1 MDAYGINETLKADFE
16 SVDDEALAVL
26 RGKTLAV
33 SGATGFVGSLLARLV
48 LWANDNRDLSA
59 RLVLCVRDET
69 KLESFMSGIC
79 CREDVEV
86 VHVDFDGP
94 CGPLASKFD
103 YLVHTAAITAS
114 KVMVERPADV
124 LAISFNGVRWA
135 LESARLHGG
144 SKVVFLSSMEACG
157 SFSGATDA
165 YENTMGSI
173 DMESVRSCYPEG
185 KRVGELMC
193 LAYASQYGVDAVA
206 GRLAQTFGAGILPG
220 EGRVFKQ
227 FAESAMADEPIV
239 LHTDGLSEG
248 NYVYSTDGLE
258 AILALLDRG
267 EAGQTYNIANEACH
281 ATIRGMAEMVAR
293 EFGGEGCE
301 VIIEGQNSSKY
312 GYAAPTRMT
321 LRSDKLRGLGWAPSV
336 NLSEAYARLISYLSE
351 SSSSSSF

>member
-1 MDAYGINETLKADFE
+1 MGAYGINEALKADFE
-16 SVDDEALAVL
+16 SMGEDLLAVL

-48 LWANDNRDLSA
+48 VWANDSLGLGA
-59 RLVLCVRDET
+59 RLVLCLRDEA
-69 KLESFMSGIC
+69 KLGSLMPGIC
-79 CREDVEV
+79 GRGDVEV
-86 VHVDFDGP
+86 AHIDFVDP
-94 CGPLASKFD
+94 CEPLDCRFD

-124 LAISFNGVRWA
+124 LGISLNGVRWA
-135 LESARLHGG
+135 LESARLHEG

-165 YENTMGSI
+165 HENTMGTI

-193 LAYASQYGVDAVA
+193 LAYASQYGVGAVA
-206 GRLAQTFGAGILPG
+206 GRLAQTFGAGVLPG
-220 EGRVFKQ
+220 ESRVFKQ
-227 FAESAMADEPIV
+227 FAESAMACEPIV

-248 NYVYSTDGLE
+248 NYVYSTDALE
-258 AILALLDRG
+258 AILVLLERG
-267 EAGQTYNIANEACH
+267 EAGQTYNIANEVCH
-281 ATIRGMAEMVAR
+281 TTIRGMAEMVAS

-301 VIIEGQNSSKY
+301 VVIEGQDSSKF

-321 LRSDKLRGLGWAPSV
+321 LRSDKLRGLGWEPRV
-336 NLSEAYARLISYLSE
+336 GLVEAYGRLIGFLRE
-351 SSSSSSF
+351 CACC

>member
-1 MDAYGINETLKADFE
+1 MGAFGINEALRADFE
-16 SVDDEALAVL
+16 SVGKDSLAVL
-26 RGKTLAV
+26 HGKTLAI

-48 LWANDNRDLSA
+48 VWANDNQGLGT
-59 RLVLCVRDET
+59 RLILCLRDEA
-69 KLESFMSGIC
+69 KLESLMPGIC
-79 CREDVEV
+79 GRDDVEV
-86 VHVDFDGP
+86 TYVDFADP
-94 CGPLASKFD
+94 CEPLVAGFD

-124 LAISFNGVRWA
+124 LGISFNGVRWA
-135 LESARLHGG
+135 LESARLHEG

-157 SFSGATDA
+157 GFSGATDA
-165 YENTMGSI
+165 YENTMGTI

-193 LAYASQYGVDAVA
+193 LAYASQYDVDAVV

-227 FAESAMADEPIV
+227 FAESVMTDESIV

-248 NYVYSTDGLE
+248 NYVYSTDALE
-258 AILALLDRG
+258 AILTLLDRG

-281 ATIRGMAEMVAR
+281 TTIRGMAEMVAC

-301 VIIEGQNSSKY
+301 VVIEGLDSSKF

-321 LRSDKLRGLGWAPSV
+321 LRSDKLRNLGWRPVVS
-336 NLSEAYARLISYLSE
+336 LHEAYRRLIQFMSVIDAD
-351 SSSSSSF
+351 